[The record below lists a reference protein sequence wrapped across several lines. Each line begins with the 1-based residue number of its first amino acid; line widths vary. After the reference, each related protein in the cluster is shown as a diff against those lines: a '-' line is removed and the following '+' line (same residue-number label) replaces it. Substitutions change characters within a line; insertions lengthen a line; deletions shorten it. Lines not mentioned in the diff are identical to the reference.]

1 MAINITLIAPE
12 IPQNTG
18 NIIRLCA
25 NTGVRLNLIKPLG
38 FNLDDT
44 NLRRASLDYRDLADV
59 FLYES
64 WQDFV
69 SSSNA
74 PNIYVTVPDAKTSY
88 NEISFTDGDAVLFGS
103 ESSGIP
109 VSVLSEIPQE
119 NHFKI
124 PMVPFNRSINLSN
137 AVAVVVYESWRQ
149 LGFEGQALTHKK
161 KDDYFT

>member
-25 NTGVRLNLIKPLG
+25 NTGVSLNLIKPLG
-38 FNLDDT
+38 FNLDDA

-64 WQDFV
+64 WHDFL

-74 PNIYVTVPDAKTSY
+74 PNIYATVPDAKTSY
-88 NEISFTDGDAVLFGS
+88 NEISFNDGDAVLFGT

-109 VSVLSEIPQE
+109 LSVLSKIPQE

-124 PMVPFNRSINLSN
+124 PMVPLS
-137 AVAVVVYESWRQ
+137 
-149 LGFEGQALTHKK
+149 LIHI
-161 KDDYFT
+161 